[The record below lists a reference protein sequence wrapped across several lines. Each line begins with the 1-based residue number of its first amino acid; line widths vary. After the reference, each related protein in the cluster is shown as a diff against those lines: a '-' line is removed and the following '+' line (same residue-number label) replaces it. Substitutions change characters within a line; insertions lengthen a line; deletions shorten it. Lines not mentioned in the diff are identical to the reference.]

1 MRQSALFTKI
11 LKEIP
16 KDEVSKNSQ
25 LLLRAGFIYK
35 EMAGVYSFLP
45 LGLRV
50 LKKIENIIREE
61 MTNLGAQE
69 VLLASLQSKEIW
81 EPTNQWSDDEVDVW
95 FKTKFKNETEAGLAF
110 THEAAI
116 TNMLK
121 SYLNSYRDLP
131 QFIYQFQT
139 KFRNETRAKSGIMRT
154 REFIMKDMYSFART
168 QEEHEV
174 LYEKAKQAYINV
186 FVRLGLGSETYVTVA
201 SGGVFSK
208 FSHEFQTL
216 TRAGEDTIFVSR
228 EKGLAINKEIFSEG
242 LVQELG
248 LKRDDLIEEK
258 ATEVGNI
265 FNLGTRFSH
274 ALGLHYTDEGGS
286 KHDIIMGSYG
296 IGPARVMGTLVEQ
309 FATEERMIWPEAI
322 APFQVHLLTLGA
334 DDVVNQQGDDVY
346 QELQK
351 AGIEVLY
358 DDRNDV
364 SNGEKLVESDLI
376 GCTYRVVVSQKS
388 LKQGGVEI
396 VKRTSDKIIR
406 ELGENIVATE
416 NVIKFIQK

>member
-11 LKEIP
+11 IKEIP

-61 MTNLGAQE
+61 MNNVGAQE
-69 VLLASLQSKEIW
+69 VLLASLQSKETW

-95 FKTKFKNETEAGLAF
+95 FKTKFKNDTEAGLAF

-116 TNMLK
+116 TKMLG
-121 SYLNSYRDLP
+121 SFLNSYRDLP

-154 REFIMKDMYSFART
+154 REFIMKDMYSFAKN
-168 QEEHEV
+168 ESEHAE
-174 LYEKAKQAYINV
+174 LYEKAKQAYVNLFI
-186 FVRLGLGSETYVTVA
+186 RLGLGDITYVTVA
-201 SGGVFSK
+201 SGGVFAK

-216 TRAGEDTIFVSR
+216 TPAGEDTVFVSR
-228 EKGLAINKEIFSEG
+228 ENGIAINKEIYSEG
-242 LVQELG
+242 LAQELG
-248 LKRDDLIEEK
+248 LNPEELTEEK

-274 ALGLHYTDEGGS
+274 ALGLQYADVEGS

-309 FATEERMIWPEAI
+309 FATDEGIVWPEAV

-334 DDVVNQQGDDVY
+334 DTSVNEEGNSLY
-346 QELQK
+346 EELVK
-351 AGIEVLY
+351 AGIEVLF
-358 DDRNDV
+358 DDREGL

-376 GCTYRVVVSQKS
+376 GCTYRVIISQKS
-388 LKQGGVEI
+388 LDQGGVEV
-396 VKRTSDKIIR
+396 VKRGSNEAEIISVN
-406 ELGENIVATE
+406 ELVS
-416 NVIKFIQK
+416 FINKNKK

>member
-61 MTNLGAQE
+61 MNTLGAQE
-69 VLLASLQSKEIW
+69 VLLASLQSKETW

-116 TNMLK
+116 TRLLI

-154 REFIMKDMYSFART
+154 REFLMKDMYSFARS
-168 QEEHEV
+168 QEEHET
-174 LYEKAKQAYINV
+174 LYEKAKQAYINL
-186 FVRLGLGSETYVTVA
+186 FIRLGLGEQTYVTVA
-201 SGGVFSK
+201 SGGVFAK
-208 FSHEFQTL
+208 FSHEFQTI
-216 TRAGEDTIFVSR
+216 TPAGEDTIFVNR
-228 EKGLAINKEIFSEG
+228 EKGIAINKEIFSDG
-242 LVQELG
+242 LAQELG
-248 LKRDDLIEEK
+248 LKAGELTEEK

-274 ALGLHYTDEGGS
+274 ALGLQYANEEGD

-334 DDVVNQQGDDVY
+334 DDSVNQQGDNIY

-351 AGIEVLY
+351 AGVEVLY
-358 DDRNDV
+358 DDRSDV

-376 GCTYRVVVSQKS
+376 GCTYRVVISQKS
-388 LKQGGVEI
+388 LEQGGAE
-396 VKRTSDKIIR
+396 VKKRGSDETNIIGL
-406 ELGENIVATE
+406 EKLVN
-416 NVIKFIQK
+416 FIQK

>member
-11 LKEIP
+11 IKEIP

-50 LKKIENIIREE
+50 LRKIENIIREE
-61 MTNLGAQE
+61 MNKLGAQE
-69 VLLASLQSKEIW
+69 ALLASLQSKETW

-95 FKTKFKNETEAGLAF
+95 FKTKFKNDTEVGLAF

-116 TNMLK
+116 TKMLS
-121 SYLNSYRDLP
+121 SYLSSYRNLP

-154 REFIMKDMYSFART
+154 REFVMKDMYSFARN
-168 QEEHEV
+168 QQEHEE
-174 LYEKAKQAYINV
+174 LYEKVKQTYINL
-186 FVRLGLGSETYVTVA
+186 FKRLGLGQQTYVTVA

-216 TRAGEDTIFVSR
+216 TPAGEDTVFVSH
-228 EKGLAINKEIFSEG
+228 EKGIAINKEVLSEG
-242 LVQELG
+242 LIQELG
-248 LKRDDLIEEK
+248 LEAGDLVEEK

-274 ALGLHYTDEGGS
+274 ALGLQYADEDGN
-286 KHDIIMGSYG
+286 KYDIIMGSYG
-296 IGPARVMGTLVEQ
+296 IGPARVMGTLVEH
-309 FATEERMIWPEAI
+309 FATEAGMVWPEAI
-322 APFQVHLLTLGA
+322 APFSIHLLTLGA
-334 DDVVNQQGDDVY
+334 DDSINQQGDNIY
-346 QELQK
+346 EQLQE

-358 DDRNDV
+358 DDRADA

-376 GCTYRVVVSQKS
+376 GCTYRAIISQKS
-388 LKQGGVEI
+388 LDQGGVEMKKRGSEETEI
-396 VKRTSDKIIR
+396 VSVDKIV
-406 ELGENIVATE
+406 N
-416 NVIKFIQK
+416 FIQKNKN